1 MKGLKLM
8 IILAALVICCALAVG
23 CTDENPTGTT
33 ADSTGTDKP
42 AESVSGISTAT
53 ESNSDVQTTKT
64 ESDTVTTVDGSDVS
78 SNSSDVTS
86 KPESDESDVVSDTSA
101 PSNSTSQSSDTVESE
116 STTVGGTTSE
126 PATEEAITNH
136 PDANMDL
143 TFSKT
148 GDGKG
153 YSVIDLGKCKD
164 TTVVIPAYYNDL
176 PVIKIESNAFEG
188 EEKIESVFIPDT
200 VIAIGSSAFDSCF
213 ALTKITFSSKLE
225 AIGDGAFADCGALN
239 SVALPKSLTQVGT
252 GIFAGC
258 HSLQNI
264 TMNGEGAYK
273 TEGACLIE
281 VATDTVVAG
290 CRRSTIPEGIK
301 VIGEGAFARI
311 MMLSKINV
319 PVSVEKIEKDAFSGC
334 AMLKSIYYAGN
345 EAGWLAIDKET
356 DWNKGAGSY
365 MLYFE

>member
-1 MKGLKLM
+1 MNVDIKAFAHNGGNMKK
-8 IILAALVICCALAVG
+8 ILIAVILLCLLFIASCNTG
-23 CTDENPTGTT
+23 ENTDT
-33 ADSTGTDKP
+33 
-42 AESVSGISTAT
+42 
-53 ESNSDVQTTKT
+53 
-64 ESDTVTTVDGSDVS
+64 TVTTDTETIQ
-78 SNSSDVTS
+78 DVT
-86 KPESDESDVVSDTSA
+86 TSVTTDKVTTEEV
-101 PSNSTSQSSDTVESE
+101 TSGEV
-116 STTVGGTTSE
+116 TTEEVTTEEITTEEITTEEITTEEVTTEEVTTEEITTEEVTTEEITTEEVTTEE
-126 PATEEAITNH
+126 PATNH

-200 VIAIGSSAFDSCF
+200 VTAIGSSAFDSCF

-252 GIFAGC
+252 GVFAGC

-264 TMNGEGAYK
+264 TMDGEGAYK

-319 PVSVEKIEKDAFSGC
+319 PASVEKIEKDAFSGC